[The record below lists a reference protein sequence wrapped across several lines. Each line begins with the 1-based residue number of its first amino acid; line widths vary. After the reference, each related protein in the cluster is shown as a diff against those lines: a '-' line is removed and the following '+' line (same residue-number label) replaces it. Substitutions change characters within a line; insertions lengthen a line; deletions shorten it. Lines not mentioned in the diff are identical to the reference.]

1 MTYNSEY
8 NYKYT
13 SICNARTFIWELGFF
28 AFSLQEFVIHSNF
41 RYLFYCCHYFWILLP
56 YLSYYCNSFSV
67 FYIIFIVV
75 ILFYYYYFFF
85 KHSCTPFFN
94 YWNIPFNILALF
106 LCYCNFI
113 LHWKKWVFHVKMKLP
128 RTVFLKCWNFYKSQ
142 FHQGKVY
149 KLSERYCWKKTR
161 GMVEY
166 FPSLIQNGTTRC
178 PRK

>member
-1 MTYNSEY
+1 M
-8 NYKYT
+8 
-13 SICNARTFIWELGFF
+13 RELSFENLD
-28 AFSLQEFVIHSNF
+28 SLHFCCRNLFPFEFYSF
-41 RYLFYCCHYFWILLP
+41 RYLFYCYHCFWIFLF
-56 YLSYYCNSFSV
+56 YLFYYCSSFLV

-75 ILFYYYYFFF
+75 ILFYYFFF
-85 KHSCTPFFN
+85 LRILAPFFN
-94 YWNIPFNILALF
+94 FWNIFFNILALF

-178 PRK
+178 PQK